1 MSMSFRERKACDAM
15 KAAREFIES
24 LPNQNIP
31 TVHGQW
37 SVVKQLNEALDN
49 YFGSDRVQS

>member
-15 KAAREFIES
+15 KAAREFIQS

-37 SVVKQLNEALDN
+37 GVVKQLNEALDN